1 MYKFSRE
8 KQLNENPTEKKEK
21 LLHYQT
27 KAHTLFHH
35 LLGEEIDLLLLLLG
49 FHPLE
54 ERHKKE
60 LLVAL
65 VTHSNASLCD
75 TVGLSLTVVLMALFR
90 D

>member
-1 MYKFSRE
+1 MKTQQKR
-8 KQLNENPTEKKEK
+8 KKNYCITK
-21 LLHYQT
+21 T

>member
-1 MYKFSRE
+1 MKTQQ
-8 KQLNENPTEKKEK
+8 KGK

-65 VTHSNASLCD
+65 VTYSNAL
-75 TVGLSLTVVLMALFR
+75 LLFAR
-90 D
+90 HGWLELDGRLDGSIPRLEETITHTP